1 MLATA
6 AGPKKHAM
14 TGERRTGTGR
24 PTIRDVAAAAGVSM
38 KTVSRVV
45 NGEPGV
51 SDQLT
56 LRVTAAIEQLRY
68 RHNLAASTLR
78 RADGRTA
85 TVGVLLIDIGDPFFS
100 SVNRAIQHVAR
111 ARGVDVLVACSDEDP
126 TLERMV
132 IQAFARRYVD
142 GLILAPTGEDHSH
155 LTRELEA
162 GVPLVVFDRP
172 ASIDTD
178 AVLSD
183 NRVAVATGVAHLIR
197 AGHRRIAYIGGDHD
211 DVFPVQQRLAGYV
224 DALTDAGVEVDKRL
238 VRHCHTPRQTQR
250 ALETLLAQR
259 DPPTALF
266 TCTNH
271 ITLNVI
277 RTIKAMGV
285 QHSVAVLGFDDF
297 PAADL
302 MEPPVSVIAQDPA
315 AIGERAAEVLFRR
328 IDGDRSPASVH
339 VIPTVLIPRGSGE
352 IPGPVRDPSVAV
364 LCE

>member
-1 MLATA
+1 M
-6 AGPKKHAM
+6 
-14 TGERRTGTGR
+14 GR
-24 PTIRDVAAAAGVSM
+24 PTIRDVADVAGVST
-38 KTVSRVV
+38 KTVSRVI

-56 LRVTAAIEQLRY
+56 LRVTDAIEQLRY

-78 RADGRTA
+78 RTDGRTA

-100 SVNRAIQHVAR
+100 TVNRAIQHVAR
-111 ARGVDVLVACSDEDP
+111 ARGVDVLVAFSDEDP
-126 TLERMV
+126 TLERMA
-132 IQAFARRYVD
+132 IQAFARRHVD

-172 ASIDTD
+172 AMPIDID

-183 NRVAVATGVAHLIR
+183 NRTGVATGVAHLIR
-197 AGHRRIAYIGGDHD
+197 AGHRRIAYIGGSHD
-211 DVFPVQQRLAGYV
+211 DIFPVQQRLAGYA
-224 DALTDAGVEVDKRL
+224 DALTDAGVKIDKRL
-238 VRHCHTPRQTQR
+238 VRHCHTPRQIQR

-271 ITLNVI
+271 ITLNAI
-277 RTIKAMGV
+277 RAIQAMGV
-285 QHSVAVLGFDDF
+285 QHRVAVLGFDDF

-302 MEPPVSVIAQDPA
+302 MEPPISVIAQDPT

-364 LCE
+364 LSE

>member
-1 MLATA
+1 
-6 AGPKKHAM
+6 M
-14 TGERRTGTGR
+14 TGERQTGTGR
-24 PTIRDVAAAAGVSM
+24 PTIRDVAAKAGVST

-45 NGEPGV
+45 NEEPGV

-56 LRVTAAIEQLRY
+56 LRVTDAIEQLRY

-126 TLERMV
+126 TLERMA
-132 IQAFARRYVD
+132 IQAFARRHVD
-142 GLILAPTGEDHSH
+142 GLILAPTGADHRH
-155 LTRELEA
+155 LKRELEA

-172 ASIDTD
+172 ASTDID

-183 NRVAVATGVAHLIR
+183 NRVAAATAVAHLLR
-197 AGHRRIAYIGGDHD
+197 VGHRRIAYIGGDHD
-211 DVFPVQQRLAGYV
+211 AVFPVQQRLAGYV

-238 VRHCHTPRQTQR
+238 VRHCHTQR
-250 ALETLLAQR
+250 ALEALLAQR

-271 ITLNVI
+271 ITLNAI
-277 RTIKAMGV
+277 RAIKAMGV

-315 AIGERAAEVLFRR
+315 AIGARAAEVLFRR

-339 VIPTVLIPRGSGE
+339 IIPTVLIPRGSGE
-352 IPGPVRDPSVAV
+352 ILGPVRDPSVTV
-364 LCE
+364 LSE

>member
-1 MLATA
+1 
-6 AGPKKHAM
+6 M

-24 PTIRDVAAAAGVSM
+24 PTIRDVAAKAGVST

-45 NGEPGV
+45 NDEPGV

-56 LRVTAAIEQLRY
+56 LRVTDAIEQLRY

-111 ARGVDVLVACSDEDP
+111 AKGVDVLVACSDEDP
-126 TLERMV
+126 TLERMA
-132 IQAFARRYVD
+132 IQAFARRHVD
-142 GLILAPTGEDHSH
+142 GLILAPTGADHRH
-155 LTRELEA
+155 LKRELEA

-172 ASIDTD
+172 ASTDID

-183 NRVAVATGVAHLIR
+183 NRVAAATAVAHLLR

-211 DVFPVQQRLAGYV
+211 AVFPVQQRLAGYV

-238 VRHCHTPRQTQR
+238 VRHCHTQR

-271 ITLNVI
+271 ITLNAI
-277 RTIKAMGV
+277 RAIKAMGV

-315 AIGERAAEVLFRR
+315 AIGARAAEVLFRR

-352 IPGPVRDPSVAV
+352 IPGPVRDPSAAV
-364 LCE
+364 LSE

>member
-1 MLATA
+1 
-6 AGPKKHAM
+6 M

-24 PTIRDVAAAAGVSM
+24 PTIRDVAAKAGVST

-45 NGEPGV
+45 NDEPGV

-56 LRVTAAIEQLRY
+56 LRVTDAIEQLRY

-111 ARGVDVLVACSDEDP
+111 AKGVDVLVACSDEDP
-126 TLERMV
+126 TLERMA
-132 IQAFARRYVD
+132 IQAFARRHVD
-142 GLILAPTGEDHSH
+142 GLILAPTGADHRH
-155 LTRELEA
+155 LKRELEA

-172 ASIDTD
+172 ASTDID

-183 NRVAVATGVAHLIR
+183 NRVAAATAVAHLLR

-211 DVFPVQQRLAGYV
+211 AVFPVQQRLAGYV

-238 VRHCHTPRQTQR
+238 VRHCHTQR
-250 ALETLLAQR
+250 ALEALLAQR

-266 TCTNH
+266 TCTNR
-271 ITLNVI
+271 ITLNAI
-277 RTIKAMGV
+277 RAIKAMGV

-315 AIGERAAEVLFRR
+315 AIGARAAEVLFRR

-339 VIPTVLIPRGSGE
+339 IIPTVLIPRGSGE
-352 IPGPVRDPSVAV
+352 ILGPVRDPSVTV
-364 LCE
+364 LSE